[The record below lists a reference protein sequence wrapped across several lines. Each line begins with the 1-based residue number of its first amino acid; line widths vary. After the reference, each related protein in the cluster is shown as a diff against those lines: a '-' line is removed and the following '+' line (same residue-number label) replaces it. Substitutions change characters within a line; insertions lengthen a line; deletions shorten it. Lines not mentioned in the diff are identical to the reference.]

1 MTDFAGDSS
10 LVTNHERYQMNRKN
24 DDLYRIAMISTHTCP
39 LATLGGKETGGMNV
53 YVRDLSRELGRRGFL
68 VDVFT
73 RQQNPNL
80 PQTSYRLGH
89 NCRVIHLPAGPVR
102 PYDKNL
108 VFNHLP
114 EFVEGIMDFARQE
127 QLTYQVLH
135 SHYWLSG
142 WVALTLREQW
152 GTPVIQMFHT
162 LGYLK
167 NSVAQRVT
175 EKESETRI
183 QVETEIMARADWLV
197 AANPLEKRQMTQ
209 LYDADPAKIEVIPCG
224 VDLNLFK
231 PIPSDEARARLDLPP
246 DHQMVLF
253 VGRIEPLKGIDTLL
267 RAMALVTRNY
277 PNWQERLCVCVI
289 GGDPSDNPEHVNEE
303 MARLKQLRNEL
314 GIGDLVVFMGAQ
326 DQDTLN
332 VHYSAAAMVIMPS
345 HYESFGMVALEAM
358 ACGTPVIASKVGGLT
373 FTVQGGVTGFLVP
386 ERDPQA
392 LADKISLLLHDA
404 ELRQRLGAQA
414 AQRARR
420 YSWPIVADQIVVL
433 YDRVVSR
440 VVPEQI
446 KT

>member
-1 MTDFAGDSS
+1 
-10 LVTNHERYQMNRKN
+10 MNQKN
-24 DDLYRIAMISTHTCP
+24 DEYRIAMISTHTCP

-73 RQQNPNL
+73 RQQNPDL
-80 PQTSYRLGH
+80 PQISYRLGH

-114 EFVEGIMDFARQE
+114 EFVEGIMNFARQE

-142 WVALTLREQW
+142 WVALALREQW

-162 LGYLK
+162 LGHLK
-167 NSVAQRVT
+167 NSVAQRAT
-175 EKESETRI
+175 ERESETRI

-209 LYDADPAKIEVIPCG
+209 LYGADPARIEVIPCG

-231 PIPSDEARARLDLPP
+231 PIPPDEARARLDLPP

-267 RAMALVTRNY
+267 RAMALVTRDS

-289 GGDPSDNPEHVNEE
+289 GGDPSDSPEHVNEE

-314 GIGDLVVFMGAQ
+314 GIGDLVVLMGAQ

-332 VHYSAAAMVIMPS
+332 VHDSAAAMVVMPS

-373 FTVQGGVTGFLVP
+373 FTVQDGVTGFLVP

-420 YSWPIVADQIVVL
+420 YSWPIVADQIVAL
-433 YDRVVSR
+433 YDRVVTQ

-446 KT
+446 KLEA